1 MVSPINVPK
10 LNDKTRS
17 RVKNSVVI
25 LVTAVALVGAW
36 EGLRTK
42 VYRDAVGVPTI
53 CYGETRG
60 VTMRTAPKS
69 VAQCKEMLGDGLVD
83 FELGIRK
90 CLKYPDRIPDKSYT
104 AFISLA
110 YNIGQHGFCRSSV
123 ARYLNQNPPNV
134 TRACQRIKAFN
145 KAGGR
150 VLRGLVRRR
159 GEEYKLCMEGVRE
172 GVVTG
177 IVPGDDEGYKPETR
191 FNR

>member
-1 MVSPINVPK
+1 MNVPK
-10 LNDKTRS
+10 LNEKTRS

-25 LVTAVALVGAW
+25 VAMAVALVGAW

-60 VTMRTAPKS
+60 ITMRTAPKS
-69 VAQCKEMLGDGLVD
+69 VAKCKEMLGDGLVD

-90 CLKYPDRIPDKSYT
+90 CLKRPDQIPDKSYT

-110 YNIGQHGFCRSSV
+110 YNIGRHGFCRSSV
-123 ARYLNQNPPNV
+123 ARHLNAEPKPNV

-150 VLRGLVRRR
+150 VLSGLVRRR
-159 GEEYKLCMEGVRE
+159 NEEYRLCMEGVRE

-177 IVPGDDEGYKPETR
+177 IVTGDDQGYDPPTK

>member
-1 MVSPINVPK
+1 MA

-17 RVKNSVVI
+17 RVRNSIVVVG
-25 LVTAVALVGAW
+25 LAVALVGAW

-60 VTMRTAPKS
+60 ITMWTSRKT
-69 VAQCKEMLGDGLVD
+69 VEQCKEMLGDGLVD

-110 YNIGQHGFCRSSV
+110 YNIGQRGFCRSSV
-123 ARYLNQNPPNV
+123 ARYLNQTPPNV
-134 TRACQRIKAFN
+134 RRACQRIKAFN

-159 GEEYKLCMEGVRE
+159 GEEYKLCIEGVKE
-172 GVVTG
+172 GIVTGVVD
-177 IVPGDDEGYKPETR
+177 GDDADSDAPKQR

>member
-1 MVSPINVPK
+1 MA

-17 RVKNSVVI
+17 RIKNSMIIVA
-25 LVTAVALVGAW
+25 LAVGLVGAW

-60 VTMRTAPKS
+60 ITMRTGRKT
-69 VAQCKEMLGDGLVD
+69 VEECKEMLGDGLVD

-90 CLKYPDRIPDKSYT
+90 CLKHPDRIPDKSYT

-110 YNIGQHGFCRSSV
+110 YNIGQRGFCRSSV
-123 ARYLNQNPPNV
+123 ARYLNQDPPNV
-134 TRACQRIKAFN
+134 TRACQRIKVFN

-172 GVVTG
+172 GTVTG
-177 IVPGDDEGYKPETR
+177 VVDGDDAGHAKPDTR